1 MERNNLSSVPVPK
14 IVLCFEGALAW
25 VPPGDKRALK
35 QYERAMA
42 RERWAE
48 AADLFVFNQKMET
61 VLWDRAYRMSMQID
75 IVTYLGPD
83 AWAEEVAR
91 RIGEEELPVHTV
103 WASTPQKLGR
113 HLAYRPDI
121 IRVYDPF
128 PENVLMYGP
137 KGTYITR
144 PDMFGY

>member
-14 IVLCFEGALAW
+14 IVLVFEGALAW
-25 VPPGDKRALK
+25 VPPGDRRVQKQFDRAVS
-35 QYERAMA
+35 

-61 VLWDRAYRMSMQID
+61 VVWDRAYRMSCQID

-91 RIGEEELPVHTV
+91 RVGEEELPIHSV
-103 WASTPQKLGR
+103 WATTPQKLGR
-113 HLAYRPDI
+113 QLSYMRDI
-121 IRVYDPF
+121 LRVYDPY
-128 PENVLMYGP
+128 PENALMYGP
-137 KGTYITR
+137 RGTYLTD
-144 PDMFGY
+144 PNQFGY